1 MSDKK
6 FQTII
11 DCGFSKI
18 RAGAFNEEGANNPF
32 FIESN
37 FYTDQY
43 NFKLNIQKI
52 VTSLEKSTNEYIDNI
67 DLMVDSLKT
76 ISVAISVFKKIEG
89 LKLRQ
94 DDILFLIQEAKQQIK
109 KYYSDYNIAHIIIN
123 NYKIDN
129 VDYSELPDEIDCDFV
144 SLDIIFICLS
154 SELVLS
160 FKNIFSELNI
170 SINQIICS
178 SYAKSINYKN
188 NLDLTGEVSFIDI
201 GFKKT
206 SIISFNNDKLIF
218 LDVLP
223 IGGNHI
229 TKDISLVLKI
239 DINEAEKLKL
249 NFETNN
255 LQADNPNFSLEMLQ
269 KIAFAR
275 TEEILELCE
284 KSLTSNTKIKTQSK
298 IILMGEG
305 SKILDNKFKD
315 KISFSKDIDF
325 LEETSSDIC
334 LSGFRLISEP
344 NKQEVL
350 VVSKKKIKRGFFEK
364 LFHLFR

>member
-1 MSDKK
+1 MNSKK
-6 FQTII
+6 FQTIF
-11 DCGFSKI
+11 DCGLSKV
-18 RAGAFNEEGANNPF
+18 RAGTFNKENQDNSF

-37 FYTDQY
+37 FYS
-43 NFKLNIQKI
+43 NNSSLKFEIQKI
-52 VTSLEKSTNEYIDNI
+52 ITSLEKSTNEYIDSI
-67 DLMVDSLKT
+67 DLMIDSSKMISIT
-76 ISVAISVFKKIEG
+76 ISVSKKIEDV
-89 LKLRQ
+89 KLRQ
-94 DDILFLIQEAKQQIK
+94 DNILFLIQEAKQQILK
-109 KYYSDYNIAHIIIN
+109 HHSNFIISHIIIN
-123 NYKIDN
+123 NYKIDDI
-129 VDYSELPDEIDCDFV
+129 DYSELPEEINCHLI
-144 SLDIIFICLS
+144 SLDIIFICLPN
-154 SELVLS
+154 ELVSS
-160 FKNIFSELNI
+160 FKEIFSESNI

-188 NLDLTGEVSFIDI
+188 NLDLKGEVSFIDI

-229 TKDISLVLKI
+229 TKDISLLLKI

-249 NFETNN
+249 NFEKNN
-255 LQADNPNFSLEMLQ
+255 LQANNQKFSLKMFR

-284 KSLTSNTKIKTQSK
+284 KSLTLNNKINNESK
-298 IILMGEG
+298 MILMGDG
-305 SKILDNKFKD
+305 SKILDNRFKE

-325 LEETSSDIC
+325 LDETLEDVC
-334 LSGFRLISEP
+334 TSGYKLRNDL
-344 NKQEVL
+344 NKQEV
-350 VVSKKKIKRGFFEK
+350 VIVPKKQIKLGFFEK

>member
-1 MSDKK
+1 MSSKK

-18 RAGAFNEEGANNPF
+18 RAGIFNKEDIDNPF
-32 FIESN
+32 FVENN
-37 FYTDQY
+37 FYGEKS
-43 NFKLNIQKI
+43 NLKSEIQKI
-52 VTSLEKSTNEYIDNI
+52 ISSLEKVTNEYIDNI
-67 DLMVDSLKT
+67 DLMVDSSKM
-76 ISVAISVFKKIEG
+76 ISVAISVFKKIEE

-94 DDILFLIQEAKQQIK
+94 DDIQFLVQEAKQQILK
-109 KYYSDYNIAHIIIN
+109 NYLNYDIAHIIIN
-123 NYKIDN
+123 NYKIDDIN
-129 VDYSELPDEIDCDFV
+129 YSELPDKIDCQFI
-144 SLDIIFICLS
+144 SLDIIFICLP
-154 SELVLS
+154 SELTS
-160 FKNIFSELNI
+160 NIKNTFSELNI

-188 NLDLTGEVSFIDI
+188 NLGLKDEVSFIDV
-201 GFKKT
+201 GYEKT
-206 SIISFNNDKLIF
+206 SIISYINDRLIF

-229 TKDISLVLKI
+229 TKDISLLLKI

-249 NFETNN
+249 NFEKKNQLTNN
-255 LQADNPNFSLEMLQ
+255 PDFSLEILQ

-284 KSLTSNTKIKTQSK
+284 KSLVSNARIKSK
-298 IILMGEG
+298 SNMILMGEG

-325 LEETSSDIC
+325 LDETLRDIC
-334 LSGFRLISEP
+334 QSGYKLRNLH
-344 NKQEVL
+344 NKQEV
-350 VVSKKKIKRGFFEK
+350 VVVPKKQSKRGFFEK
-364 LFHLFR
+364 LFHFFK